1 MTHASVPAE
10 QRAELGINDNFIR
23 MSIGLENADDLL
35 NDINNALN
43 IAVRSL
49 KIIYLFVLVEIYFQ
63 NYLIYSVSE
72 CTRMIGK
79 LRKQI
84 AQI

>member
-1 MTHASVPAE
+1 MIGFFLSALMTHASVPAP

-43 IAVRSL
+43 IAVP
-49 KIIYLFVLVEIYFQ
+49 
-63 NYLIYSVSE
+63 
-72 CTRMIGK
+72 
-79 LRKQI
+79 
-84 AQI
+84 

>member
-1 MTHASVPAE
+1 MIGFFLSALMTHASVPAP

-43 IAVRSL
+43 IAVRF
-49 KIIYLFVLVEIYFQ
+49 IIYSFLYF
-63 NYLIYSVSE
+63 I
-72 CTRMIGK
+72 IK
-79 LRKQI
+79 F
-84 AQI
+84 

>member
-35 NDINNALN
+35 NDISNALN
-43 IAVRSL
+43 IAVSSF
-49 KIIYLFVLVEIYFQ
+49 KIYIL
-63 NYLIYSVSE
+63 
-72 CTRMIGK
+72 CTK
-79 LRKQI
+79 
-84 AQI
+84 

>member
-35 NDINNALN
+35 NDISNALN
-43 IAVRSL
+43 IAVS
-49 KIIYLFVLVEIYFQ
+49 FM
-63 NYLIYSVSE
+63 NYLLFFFWI
-72 CTRMIGK
+72 MK
-79 LRKQI
+79 LWN
-84 AQI
+84 

>member
-72 CTRMIGK
+72 CMRMIGK